1 MFVFSKVVYPKKQQ
15 ERMASVCEKYNIAA
29 IHVSLGGPI
38 VMNLKGNG
46 GVLDIPVKLPR
57 QIP

>member
-1 MFVFSKVVYPKKQQ
+1 VFVFSKVVYPKKQQ